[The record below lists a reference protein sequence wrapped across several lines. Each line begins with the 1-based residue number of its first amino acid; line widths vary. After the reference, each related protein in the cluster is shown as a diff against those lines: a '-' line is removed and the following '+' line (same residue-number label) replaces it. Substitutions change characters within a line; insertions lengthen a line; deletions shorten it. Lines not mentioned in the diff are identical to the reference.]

1 MINRILFT
9 TDFTD
14 LSEKTFEMS
23 QTIARKLSAELFALH
38 IVSLPSHILLTEDG
52 ELLDDC
58 EMDNSEPFMNKLKA
72 EELFEKMKQGSDV
85 KINTKVLYG
94 HFNETALKYA
104 NELNPD
110 LIIMGS
116 HGIHSVKE
124 RISGSHTE
132 YLAMHAKMPVLTIKE
147 INRDGE
153 IKRIVLAGSFLDD
166 DIPNSNIVLGLREAF
181 EAQLCLLRVN
191 TKNNFLPDSE
201 AIEHMKTFARLNGLT
216 DVEYHVF
223 NSHSVEEGIIEFA
236 AKERIDLLAIGSK
249 QRTGF
254 NKFLQGCVSADLV
267 NHANKPLLTFPLK
280 LKK

>member
-1 MINRILFT
+1 MINKILFT
-9 TDFTD
+9 TDFSD
-14 LSEKTFEMS
+14 LSEKTLSVS
-23 QTIARKLSAELFALH
+23 QTIARKLGAEIFALH
-38 IVSLPSHILLTEDG
+38 IVSLPSHILLTEEG

-58 EMDNSEPFMNKLKA
+58 EMDNSEPFLNKIKA
-72 EELFEKMKQGSDV
+72 EEHFEKMQQNSDV

-94 HFNETALKYA
+94 HFNETALNYA
-104 NELNPD
+104 NQLNPD

-132 YLAMHAKMPVLTIKE
+132 YLAMHVKMPVLNIKE
-147 INRDGE
+147 INQNDE
-153 IKRIVLAGSFLDD
+153 IKRIVLASAFHDD
-166 DIPNSNIVLGLREAF
+166 DIPNCNIVLGLREAF

-191 TKNNFLPDSE
+191 TKNNFLSDTE
-201 AIEHMKTFARLNGLT
+201 AIEHMQTFAKLHGLM

-223 NSHSVEEGIIEFA
+223 NAHSVEEGVIEFA
-236 AKERIDLLAIGSK
+236 AKEQIDLLAIGSN

-254 NKFLQGCVSADLV
+254 NKFLQGCISADLV